1 MIKYVYFAGKVQK
14 YYSRQMGKK
23 LGMDINLVY
32 KCNVFLNAHAF
43 DN

>member
-1 MIKYVYFAGKVQK
+1 MFTLQVKYRNTTLGKWE
-14 YYSRQMGKK
+14 K
-23 LGMDINLVY
+23 LSMDFNLVY